1 MRGHINVSKL
11 VGAVVAVVA
20 VGLAVGLVTV
30 SSTASFAS
38 AVVALA
44 ALVVSVAAFY
54 SIETGLMALLL
65 VASTDGFLKGLSPG
79 WHTQVLKDYL
89 LVLCVLRWAW
99 LSVLGNRR
107 ESVRQ
112 PIVIP
117 LIMFVL
123 WVGMQMFNTTTHNF
137 LLALAGM
144 RAWVIWPVVFFITF
158 DTIRKRVQLER
169 HLIFVTALLVPI
181 ALYTIVQYNIGY
193 DHLYRLGP
201 GFRSYTRAGYFAED
215 MHIEIRPSAT
225 MISPHNNAAALSCG
239 LLAAAGGILFLR
251 RRRSLQLLTMAALPL
266 QGVALLLTAA
276 RAAFASTAFAAF
288 ALLVLIRRPGIAVV
302 LGLITLVAVTQV
314 GRLTEGHAVSRAAS
328 VITRAH
334 DSFNRAYMPMRM
346 AVNYARDHPFGSGVA
361 TGHAAGRIIWG
372 QLKSSNDQAEEIPWA
387 ENEWGRALIELGVPG
402 LILYAWLV
410 FSVLRAM
417 YRVHRECKTVE
428 YSWLAAGLLSACLG
442 VTARLSVGA
451 ALYTWPEGILFWMF
465 AALCLRLPE
474 MEAEEP
480 EVIAAAEANVDTEQI
495 DPRLAIR
502 RAARP

>member
-1 MRGHINVSKL
+1 MRGPVNISKL
-11 VGAVVAVVA
+11 IGMLVAVIA
-20 VGLAVGLVTV
+20 VGLAVGLVVV

-38 AVVALA
+38 AVVALT
-44 ALVVSVAAFY
+44 ALVVSIAAFY

-89 LVLCVLRWAW
+89 LALCVLRWAW
-99 LSVLGNRR
+99 LSVLGHRR

-117 LIMFVL
+117 LVMFVL
-123 WVGMQMFNTTTHNF
+123 WVTMQMFNTTTHNF
-137 LLALAGM
+137 LYALAGM
-144 RAWVIWPVVFFITF
+144 RAWIIWPTVFFITF
-158 DTIRKRVQLER
+158 DTIRKRLQLER
-169 HLIFVTALLVPI
+169 HLIFITLLLAPL

-201 GFRSYTRAGYFAED
+201 GFRLYSRAGYYTEE
-215 MHIEIRPSAT
+215 MQIEMRPAAT
-225 MISPHNNAAALSCG
+225 MISPHNNAAAMSCG

-251 RRRSLQLLTMAALPL
+251 RRRALQLLTMAALPL
-266 QGVALLLTAA
+266 EGIAMLLTAA
-276 RAAFASTAFAAF
+276 RAAFASTVFAAF
-288 ALLVLIRRPGIAVV
+288 VLMVLIRRTGIAVV

-314 GRLTEGHAVSRAAS
+314 GRLTEGHAVSRATS
-328 VITRAH
+328 VILRAQ
-334 DSFNRAYMPMRM
+334 DSFNRAYLPMRM
-346 AVNYARDHPFGSGVA
+346 AVKYARDHPLGSGVA

-372 QLKSSNDQAEEIPWA
+372 QLKGRTGQAEDIPWA
-387 ENEWGRALIELGVPG
+387 ENEWGRALIELGIPG
-402 LILYAWLV
+402 LILYAWMI
-410 FSVLRAM
+410 FAVLRAM
-417 YRVHRECKTVE
+417 YRVHRECKTTE

-451 ALYTWPEGILFWMF
+451 ALYTWPEGILFWIF

-480 EVIAAAEANVDTEQI
+480 EVIQAAATVDQVE
-495 DPRLAIR
+495 PRLATIDGE
-502 RAARP
+502 